1 MVRRESTWF
10 AGVVANVI
18 AVPVSES
25 AVLAISVE
33 SGRLSAGL
41 VADSGT
47 VLVRDRVTTPARDVW
62 RGLDRLIGR
71 VLAAA
76 PVGVEVA
83 DIATVSVVGP
93 IDADAGTVS
102 PPHVPSWDGF
112 TLREHVESATGR
124 RVLIDSAGAAA
135 AEYERW
141 LGEARGVSSY
151 AAIVADAVVDSAVVL
166 GGIRVSGA
174 FGNAGSVAHINV
186 DPGGRP
192 CWCGA
197 SGCLDPYLS
206 SIAIEAEIGRS
217 IRQATPSVIER
228 SGIMLGR
235 AIATLAAMA
244 DVDRFYVSGGV
255 VDVFGDQM
263 LDVCRNEIRLR
274 SKMGYLAGLQV
285 IEPVEHSSSIVA
297 SAALALAR

>member
-1 MVRRESTWF
+1 MRSSTT
-10 AGVVANVI
+10 AI
-18 AVPVSES
+18 
-25 AVLAISVE
+25 LAISIE

-41 VADSGT
+41 VTDAGA
-47 VLVRDRVTTPARDVW
+47 VLVRDRISTPARDVW
-62 RGLDRLIGR
+62 KALDRLIRR

-76 PVGVEVA
+76 PVGVLVA

-93 IDADAGTVS
+93 IDGDGGTVS
-102 PPHVPSWDGF
+102 PPHIPSWDGF
-112 TLREHVESATGR
+112 RLQEHVESATGR
-124 RVLIDSAGAAA
+124 RVLLDGAGAAA

-141 LGEARGVSSY
+141 LGEARDVSSF
-151 AAIVADAVVDSAVVL
+151 AVVVADTVVDSAVVL
-166 GGIRVSGA
+166 DGIRASGA
-174 FGNAGSVAHINV
+174 HRNAGSVAHVTV

-197 SGCLDPYLS
+197 NGCLDPYLS
-206 SIAIEAEIGRS
+206 SVAIEAEIGRS
-217 IRQATPSVIER
+217 TRQATPSIIER

-235 AIATLAAMA
+235 AIATFAAMM

-274 SKMGYLAGLQV
+274 SKMSFLAGLQV

>member
-1 MVRRESTWF
+1 MRRSQWF
-10 AGVVANVI
+10 VGALGNVDR
-18 AVPVSES
+18 VPASES

-41 VADSGT
+41 VTDAGA
-47 VLVRDRVTTPARDVW
+47 VLVRDRVTTPVRDVW
-62 RGLDRLIGR
+62 RSLDRLIGR

-76 PVGVEVA
+76 PSGVDVA

-93 IDADAGTVS
+93 IDAESGTVS
-102 PPHVPSWDGF
+102 PPHIPSWEGF
-112 TLREHVESATGR
+112 ALQEHVESATGR
-124 RVLIDSAGAAA
+124 RVLLDGAGAAA

-141 LGEARGVSSY
+141 LGEARDVPSFV
-151 AAIVADAVVDSAVVL
+151 AIVADGVVDSAVVL
-166 GGIRVSGA
+166 GGIRASGA
-174 FGNAGSVAHINV
+174 HGNAGAVAHITV

-217 IRQATPSVIER
+217 IRQATPSIIER

-235 AIATLAAMA
+235 AIATLAAMS
-244 DVDRFYVSGGV
+244 DVDRFYVSGAV

-263 LDVCRNEIRLR
+263 LDVCRNEIRHR

-285 IEPVEHSSSIVA
+285 IEPVEHSSPIVA